1 MFVHSEHLRRPG
13 GRAFTLIELL
23 VVIAIIAILAGLL
36 LPALARAKERAKSVQ
51 CVNNLHQLGLA
62 VTMYAHDNESRL
74 QLHPFIAGSN
84 TWGTIIASNSTL
96 ALDTFVCPS
105 YRPFTWEH
113 WQLIYGIRYD
123 PPTDCATGPGRL
135 IFNVDCPP
143 DPADYLLLA
152 DTTSQAANG
161 WTARQYYLFRVSS
174 PVKQVHARHSGR
186 ANGLFLDNHVESCG
200 QVRLEGLGINAEYGA
215 DTAKGYFP

>member
-1 MFVHSEHLRRPG
+1 MLVHPEHVRRRDA
-13 GRAFTLIELL
+13 RAFTLIELL

-36 LPALARAKERAKSVQ
+36 LPALAKAKERAKSAQ
-51 CVNNLHQLGLA
+51 CVNNLRQLGLA
-62 VTMYAHDNESRL
+62 ITMYAQENENKL
-74 QLHPFIAGSN
+74 QLHPFVAGSN
-84 TWGTIIASNSTL
+84 TWGTIISSNSTL
-96 ALDTFVCPS
+96 ALNNFVCPS
-105 YRPFTWEH
+105 YRPFEWQN

-123 PPTDCATGPGRL
+123 PPPECASGPGKL
-135 IFNVDCPP
+135 IFNVDCPENP
-143 DPADYLLLA
+143 SEYLLLA

-200 QVRLEGLGINAEYGA
+200 QSRLEGLGISAEYGA
-215 DTAKGYFP
+215 DTKQGYFP